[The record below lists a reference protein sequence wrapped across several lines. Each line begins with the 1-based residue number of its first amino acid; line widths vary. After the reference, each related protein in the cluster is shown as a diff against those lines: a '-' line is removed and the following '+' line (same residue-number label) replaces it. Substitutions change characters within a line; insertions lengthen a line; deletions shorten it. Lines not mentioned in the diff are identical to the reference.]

1 MKVVMTTAQKLQKLL
16 NELDLMTE
24 DSNATLSYLRTIRES
39 LDETEESI
47 LRRAVANQGVRSR
60 VAETLKEEN
69 EATIPK
75 EARQ

>member
-1 MKVVMTTAQKLQKLL
+1 MKVVMTTAQRLQKLL

-47 LRRAVANQGVRSR
+47 LRRARANQGVRSR
-60 VAETLKEEN
+60 VAEILKEEI

-75 EARQ
+75 EARR